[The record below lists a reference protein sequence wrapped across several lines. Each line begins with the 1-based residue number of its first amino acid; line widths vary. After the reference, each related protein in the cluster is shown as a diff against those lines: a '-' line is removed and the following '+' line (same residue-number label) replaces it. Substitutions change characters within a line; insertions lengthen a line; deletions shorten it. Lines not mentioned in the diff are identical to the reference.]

1 MKFKSVH
8 KLNFYALALAV
19 TTFSVYFFTFPREI
33 GLVDSGLMGAAAVSL
48 GIPLPTGFP
57 SYLIIAHLF
66 STLPFFDVTSRLYFL
81 SIFSSVAA
89 VLVVFE
95 IIKKITLKYKTKMG
109 DLPAFAAA
117 ASLAFSYQFWSSS
130 INIETFALT
139 QLCLTLILFL
149 VFWLREKF
157 ILNNFVL
164 DKKTKRVVLV
174 FSLLLG
180 FSAGLSPTIITVIPG
195 LIVWI
200 LFFRKAVLKN
210 FKLFLIS
217 IALSLSVFVLIYSYL
232 PLRAITHPYLNFGTP
247 DNLKDVIGL
256 ITGSGFINKSSISNG
271 YIEVIGFTLNFQ
283 IISQSF
289 SHYLSMLIN
298 QYNPLFLPIITL
310 GALKLYQRKSI
321 FYILISIFVAD
332 SFMGIFY
339 ITGNQ
344 ENWLTISWIILSLFL
359 GVGINYIFHYIL
371 NNKNYKK
378 LILRHY
384 FFSQILIILLSFLP
398 IFYWFTRLDRSKYLL
413 TSSYIKNLYSDISKN
428 SVIIGG
434 ENFFESQTAYAKE
447 ALKLR
452 KDVLP
457 IAGNLFYD
465 FKWYRE
471 NIIKNSNLKVSG
483 ETEKLAET
491 VDRTKQTKLILR
503 LIKENPGKNFYIT
516 NFYLKGYMRD
526 MANMEC
532 PTGYCMVEGYA
543 FIPHGLV
550 YRVVSENK
558 IPPKSN
564 SLILSMNSE
573 KMKKPFYL
581 ELLNQNQYEF
591 ILYDRSL
598 ANEIN
603 GDYYLFQKKYADAE
617 VFYKYAQGYM
627 TKESADIDYKLGIV
641 YLSTGRNDLAKIY
654 LQKAQQILPDNQ
666 VIQGILDRLIVNK
679 NDTSTSSVQKNGEY
693 IAKIGVKFSY
703 PGTFK
708 ISQNSNS
715 KLILTAKDSFTIEMK
730 KYAYNEDTYNQAQFL
745 NTQIVTY
752 GLLINEGRAEIPNFS
767 NALVRLWDDNGVR
780 KNQFFLISKGSV
792 IEILA
797 FPSDSPLMKEFDKI
811 LGSITIIN

>member
-1 MKFKSVH
+1 MKFKWVR

-19 TTFSVYFFTFPREI
+19 TAFSVYFFTFPREI
-33 GLVDSGLMGAAAVSL
+33 GLIDSGLMGAAAVSL

-57 SYLIIAHLF
+57 SYLIIAHIF
-66 STLPFFDVTSRLYFL
+66 SIFPFGDVTSRLYFL

-109 DLPAFAAA
+109 DLPSFVAAV
-117 ASLAFSYQFWSSS
+117 SLAFSYQFWSSS

-149 VFWLREKF
+149 AFWLREKF

-164 DKKTKRVVLV
+164 DKKTKKVVLV

-247 DNLKDVIGL
+247 DNLKDIISL

-271 YIEVIGFTLNFQ
+271 YINVIGFTLNFQ

-289 SHYLSMLIN
+289 SHYLSMLIH
-298 QYNPLFLPIITL
+298 QYNPLFLPIIAL

-321 FYILISIFVAD
+321 FYILIAIFIAD

-344 ENWLTISWIILSLFL
+344 ENWLTISWIILSIFL

-378 LILRHY
+378 LILRYY
-384 FFSQILIILLSFLP
+384 FFAQILIILLSFLP
-398 IFYWFTRLDRSKYLL
+398 VFYWFAKLDRSKYSL
-413 TSSYIKNLYSDISKN
+413 TTSYIKNLYSDISKN
-428 SVIIGG
+428 AVIIGG
-434 ENFFESQTAYAKE
+434 ENFFESQTAYARE

-491 VDRTKQTKLILR
+491 IDRTKQTKLIIR

-532 PTGYCMVEGYA
+532 PMGHCIVEGYA
-543 FIPHGLV
+543 FIPYGLV
-550 YRVVSENK
+550 YKVVSENK

-603 GDYYLFQKKYADAE
+603 GDYYLFQKKYTDAE
-617 VFYKYAQGYM
+617 VFYKYAKRYM

-641 YLSTGRNDLAKIY
+641 YLSTGRNDLAKTY

-666 VIQGILDRLIVNK
+666 VIQGVLDNLSVNK
-679 NDTSTSSVQKNGEY
+679 KDTNTPAVQNNGKY

-708 ISQNSNS
+708 ILQNSVS
-715 KLILTAKDSFTIEMK
+715 KLVLTGKDGFTIEMK
-730 KYAYNEDTYNQAQFL
+730 KYIYNENMNNQTQFL
-745 NTQIVTY
+745 NTQTVTY
-752 GLLINEGRAEIPNFS
+752 GFLINQGRAEIPNFL
-767 NALVRLWDDNGVR
+767 NAWVKLWDDNGVK
-780 KNQFFLISKGSV
+780 KNQFFLISEGNV
-792 IEILA
+792 IEILV
-797 FPSDSPLMKEFDKI
+797 FPSDSSLMKEFDKI

>member
-1 MKFKSVH
+1 MKFKWVR
-8 KLNFYALALAV
+8 KLNFYALALAII
-19 TTFSVYFFTFPREI
+19 TFSVYFFTFPREI

-57 SYLIIAHLF
+57 SYLIIAHIF
-66 STLPFFDVTSRLYFL
+66 SIFPFGDVTSRLYFL
-81 SIFSSVAA
+81 SIVSSV
-89 VLVVFE
+89 VNVVVVFFL
-95 IIKKITLKYKTKMG
+95 IKKITLKYRTKAG
-109 DLPAFAAA
+109 DLPSFVASV
-117 ASLAFSYQFWSSS
+117 SLAFSYQFWSSS

-149 VFWLREKF
+149 AFWLREKF
-157 ILNNFVL
+157 ILNSFVL
-164 DKKTKRVVLV
+164 DKKNKNVVLV

-180 FSAGLSPTIITVIPG
+180 FSAGLSPTIITIVPG
-195 LIVWI
+195 LIVWV

-210 FKLFLIS
+210 FKLFLTS
-217 IALSLSVFVLIYSYL
+217 IGLSLGAFVFIYSYL
-232 PLRAITHPYLNFGTP
+232 PLRAMTHPYLNFGTP
-247 DNLKDVIGL
+247 DNLKDIVKL
-256 ITGSGFINKSSISNG
+256 ITGSGFISKSSINNG
-271 YIEVIGFTLNFQ
+271 YLEVIGFTLNFQ

-298 QYNPLFLPIITL
+298 QYNPLFIPIIAL

-321 FYILISIFVAD
+321 FYILIVTFIAD

-344 ENWLTISWIILSLFL
+344 ENWLTVSWIILSIFL

-378 LILRHY
+378 LILRYY
-384 FFSQILIILLSFLP
+384 FFIQILIILLSLLP
-398 IFYWFTRLDRSKYLL
+398 IFYWFTRLDRSKYSL

-434 ENFFESQTAYAKE
+434 ANFFESQTAYARE
-447 ALKLR
+447 ALGYR

-471 NIIKNSNLKVSG
+471 NIVKSSNIKVSG

-491 VDRTKQTKLILR
+491 IDRTKQTKLILR
-503 LIKENPGKNFYIT
+503 LIKENPGKTFYVT
-516 NFYLKGYMRD
+516 NLYLKTYMLD

-532 PTGYCMVEGYA
+532 PMGYCIEEEYA

-550 YRVVSENK
+550 YKVVSENK

-564 SLILSMNSE
+564 NLILSMNSE
-573 KMKKPFYL
+573 KMEKPFYL

-591 ILYDRSL
+591 ILYDRFL

-603 GDYYLFQKKYADAE
+603 GDYYLFQKKYTEAE
-617 VFYKYAQGYM
+617 IFYKYAKRYM
-627 TKESADIDYKLGIV
+627 VKESADIDYKLGII
-641 YLSTGRNDLAKIY
+641 YLSTGKNDLAKTY

-666 VIQGILDRLIVNK
+666 VIQGALDRLLIDK
-679 NDTSTSSVQKNGEY
+679 KDTSTPAVQNNGKY
-693 IAKIGVKFSY
+693 KAKIGIGFSY
-703 PGTFK
+703 PTTFNV
-708 ISQNSNS
+708 SLDSDS
-715 KLILTAKDSFTIEMK
+715 KLILTGKDNFTIEMK
-730 KYAYNEDTYNQAQFL
+730 KYAYNDNTSNQAQFL
-745 NTQIVTY
+745 NTQTITY
-752 GLLINEGRAEIPNFS
+752 GSLINEGRAEIPNFS
-767 NALVRLWDDNGVR
+767 NALARLWDDNGVK
-780 KNQFFLISKGSV
+780 KNQFFLFSGNYV
-792 IEILA
+792 IEILV
-797 FPSDSPLMKEFDKI
+797 FPADSLLMKEFDKI
-811 LGSITIIN
+811 LGSITVIN